1 MGAVGASI
9 LGSAPQLPPA
19 PGPMYGGSQ
28 QPRMVSPGPPFSNQP
43 PPPPPPQMNVVP
55 GSFIQPPQQ
64 HQAPQQQ
71 PPLTQSSLLGQPPM
85 NPHVFA
91 GSGGPPPAFQTIGG
105 RPPAPPIPPA
115 CQGIPVIPTVYG
127 HPIIEGALPLPPP
140 SPTPGGA
147 IPQSAGLIQQQPPQ
161 GPSPFGINLV
171 PFPSSVEPS
180 PIGTSG
186 SQPHPLPLNT
196 GAAAGVGGD
205 MPKFGLPMMLKP
217 GGSIGGA
224 EAAVPSDTAHMF
236 TTAAGIPQ
244 FENVGG
250 PPPPPPPT
258 GVITSRAAGG
268 PETLF
273 NHLNLG
279 QLGAMGGGTESIVT
293 DESSQS
299 PSFQQAAN
307 GFHQYPYLHQ
317 PPNQDLLTPSSSLT
331 SVGGGG
337 GVVFTP
343 SSNFIVM
350 TPGVFTTA
358 NAGFTSSVQQSSSQP
373 PGVEGGDG
381 LLPIGT
387 ERAHKSSP
395 LPTAFSMLAPGM
407 FVLYYK
413 RSKNYSTTYLCD
425 NLLSYRQCLELFRQS
440 L

>member
-1 MGAVGASI
+1 MAI
-9 LGSAPQLPPA
+9 
-19 PGPMYGGSQ
+19 
-28 QPRMVSPGPPFSNQP
+28 
-43 PPPPPPQMNVVP
+43 
-55 GSFIQPPQQ
+55 
-64 HQAPQQQ
+64 
-71 PPLTQSSLLGQPPM
+71 
-85 NPHVFA
+85 
-91 GSGGPPPAFQTIGG
+91 
-105 RPPAPPIPPA
+105 
-115 CQGIPVIPTVYG
+115 
-127 HPIIEGALPLPPP
+127 IIEGAFP

-161 GPSPFGINLV
+161 GPAPFSINLV

-186 SQPHPLPLNT
+186 LQPHPLPLNT

-205 MPKFGLPMMLKP
+205 IPKFGLPMLLKP
-217 GGSIGGA
+217 GGSVGGA
-224 EAAVPSDTAHMF
+224 EAAIPSDTAHMF

-250 PPPPPPPT
+250 PPPPPPPA

-279 QLGAMGGGTESIVT
+279 QLGAVGGTESIVT

-299 PSFQQAAN
+299 PSFQQPTN

-317 PPNQDLLTPSSSLT
+317 QPSQDLLTPSSSLT

-407 FVLYYK
+407 FVK
-413 RSKNYSTTYLCD
+413 KKIRSFDYTYL
-425 NLLSYRQCLELFRQS
+425 RM
-440 L
+440 